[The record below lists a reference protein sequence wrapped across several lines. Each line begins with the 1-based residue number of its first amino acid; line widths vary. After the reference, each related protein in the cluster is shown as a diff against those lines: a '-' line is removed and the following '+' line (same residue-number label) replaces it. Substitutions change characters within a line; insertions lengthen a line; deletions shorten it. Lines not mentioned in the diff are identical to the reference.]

1 MGARKE
7 KWEVNVGISHVYNDV
22 LGKPRKTIGARNE
35 GSFKDFSELSDG
47 AEEVSSI
54 DIIREIQKETYANT
68 SNVEIWKD
76 L

>member
-7 KWEVNVGISHVYNDV
+7 KWEDKVGISHVCNDV
-22 LGKPRKTIGARNE
+22 LGKPRITIGARNE

-47 AEEVSSI
+47 AEEGSS
-54 DIIREIQKETYANT
+54 DIIREIQKEAYANT
-68 SNVEIWKD
+68 SNTEIWKD